1 MKICDLEVGNTY
13 TVTLVV
19 KSATPRETRAK
30 KPYLALEL
38 YDGSDTILG
47 NYWDWASGKVPEVND
62 ILDVTAAVTEWQG
75 KKQLTVTKLRA
86 NEARHL
92 AEFMPA
98 GSVDVGE
105 VYRNAYALI
114 SNVKDDMLRDLT
126 LAILDELREAWL
138 VVPGAMAVHHAYV
151 GGTLVHSY
159 SVAVISKAIAE
170 AIPEANVDLCV
181 VGGFLHDIGK
191 LFTYVMNGV
200 SIDMTDE
207 GKLYEHIFM
216 GAEFVGN
223 FAESHVNISTYEN
236 DKKLQMLRHIILS
249 HHGQL
254 EYGSPVNPQCIEAFI
269 VNHADGIDSAAEQIR
284 TAARKVPNN
293 YKWTDR
299 LYTLNNRAQLTPHY
313 VEFVMNM
320 DSAAEN

>member
-86 NEARHL
+86 NEMRHL

-105 VYRNAYALI
+105 V
-114 SNVKDDMLRDLT
+114 
-126 LAILDELREAWL
+126 
-138 VVPGAMAVHHAYV
+138 
-151 GGTLVHSY
+151 
-159 SVAVISKAIAE
+159 
-170 AIPEANVDLCV
+170 
-181 VGGFLHDIGK
+181 
-191 LFTYVMNGV
+191 
-200 SIDMTDE
+200 
-207 GKLYEHIFM
+207 
-216 GAEFVGN
+216 
-223 FAESHVNISTYEN
+223 
-236 DKKLQMLRHIILS
+236 
-249 HHGQL
+249 
-254 EYGSPVNPQCIEAFI
+254 
-269 VNHADGIDSAAEQIR
+269 
-284 TAARKVPNN
+284 
-293 YKWTDR
+293 
-299 LYTLNNRAQLTPHY
+299 
-313 VEFVMNM
+313 
-320 DSAAEN
+320 